1 MAYKPH
7 VRPDTRN
14 ADFDSSTA
22 SNDGG
27 KSLTR
32 RAFLGGIAALG
43 GSAAIGGSRLL
54 AQTPASL
61 PNPDTSGIKH
71 IVVAMMEN
79 RSFDHFLGWLPNA
92 NGKQAGLTYLDRNG
106 VPHSTHHLSDFQG
119 CLHPDPDHSYTGG
132 RIEFDGGTCDGWLKG
147 TNDTYSI
154 GYYGAADLPFHGHA
168 AVHWSRMN
176 STFPVRRPPPV
187 RLRR

>member
-1 MAYKPH
+1 MARKPH
-7 VRPDTRN
+7 VRPDTRS
-14 ADFDSSTA
+14 ADLGS
-22 SNDGG
+22 SNDNG

-32 RAFLGGIAALG
+32 RAFLGGLAALG

-92 NGKQAGLTYLDRNG
+92 NGKQAGLTYPGPQRR
-106 VPHSTHHLSDFQG
+106 VP
-119 CLHPDPDHSYTGG
+119 LHPSPH
-132 RIEFDGGTCDGWLKG
+132 R
-147 TNDTYSI
+147 
-154 GYYGAADLPFHGHA
+154 
-168 AVHWSRMN
+168 
-176 STFPVRRPPPV
+176 FP
-187 RLRR
+187 RLLAS